1 MKQLT
6 CEMCGSTDLIKQD
19 GVFVCQSCGTKYSI
33 EEAKKMMV
41 EGTVEIVGTVR
52 IDNSGSYDKFIGLAK
67 DAFEDS
73 RYESAY
79 DYCSKALDVNAENP
93 EMILLQGL
101 SLLGKEEFGKNIP
114 VGCTNAVET
123 YLKKA
128 SSFEWGAET
137 AQKFETAIQYVNSVC
152 DYKISELDAKI
163 AEIRVDLRPTRG
175 VMDILADLGRPAFVA
190 SQNQAEDKK
199 IELHNKQ
206 VQGKINAVQAKVNTI
221 VGFQKETTE
230 QLSALGKVKSEEA
243 SKKRFDEY
251 WAAHVDEKS
260 ALECEKKNLD
270 EQISQNNASF
280 AAQRNAYEKEIN
292 SIPEAKDVTELEEKA
307 KKLAADKQAL
317 GFFKGKEKKS
327 IQMQIDEI
335 EVKKAQVCKV
345 VSKKTDEFQQKI
357 NAAQEE
363 TQEKNAPLLTRV
375 KEIESELTKER

>member
-6 CEMCGSTDLIKQD
+6 CEMCGSTDLIKD
-19 GVFVCQSCGTKYSI
+19 GGVFVCQSCGTKYSI

-52 IDNSGSYDKFIGLAK
+52 IDNSSSYDKFIGLAR

-73 RYESAY
+73 RYEGAY
-79 DYCSKALDVNAENP
+79 DYCSKALDVNAENS

-114 VGCTNAVET
+114 VGCTNAVNT
-123 YLKKA
+123 YLEKM

-137 AQKFETAIQYVNSVC
+137 AQEFATAMEYVKSVC
-152 DYKISELDAKI
+152 NYKISELDAKI

-175 VMDILADLGRPAFVA
+175 ALDILADFGSPAFVV
-190 SQNQAEDKK
+190 SQNQAEDKR

-206 VQGKINAVQAKVNTI
+206 VQGKIDAVQAKVNTI
-221 VGFQKETTE
+221 VGFQKEAIE
-230 QLSALGKVKSEEA
+230 QMSALSKTKSKEA
-243 SKKRFDEY
+243 AKKRFDEY
-251 WAAHVDEKS
+251 WAAHVDEKN
-260 ALECEKKNLD
+260 ALECEKKILE

-280 AAQRNAYEKEIN
+280 AAQKNAYEKEIN
-292 SIPEAKDVTELEEKA
+292 SIPEAKDFTELEEKA
-307 KKLAADKQAL
+307 KKLAADKKAL
-317 GFFKGKEKKS
+317 GIFKGKEKKS

-335 EVKKAQVCKV
+335 EVKKAQAGKV
-345 VSKKTDEFQQKI
+345 VSNKTNELQQKI
-357 NAAQEE
+357 HAAQEE
-363 TQEKNAPLLTRV
+363 IRKKNAPLLTRI